1 MDATKT
7 CATAPA
13 EVRQFCESV
22 SESTTK
28 NIRLLKAVEQTV
40 DWLVWVQNRAKA
52 DAKFAS
58 KAADHLKKCER
69 VKPID
74 EDGTLC
80 ALFEEVETGLQGLH
94 RLLVEKRDAAR
105 GAPELEGD
113 SKRAVV
119 GEYAATIAS
128 ISDLHNLMI
137 DLRWAFGEHDADLE
151 HPLGPALS
159 SSEEVKAYL
168 ETL

>member
-7 CATAPA
+7 CATTPA

-28 NIRLLKAVEQTV
+28 NIRLLKAIEQTV
-40 DWLVWVQNRAKA
+40 DWLVWVQDRTKA
-52 DAKFAS
+52 DAEFAS

-69 VKPID
+69 VRPID

-80 ALFEEVETGLQGLH
+80 ALFEEVESGLQCL
-94 RLLVEKRDAAR
+94 RQLLIDKRDAAR
-105 GAPELEGD
+105 RAPELDGD
-113 SKRAVV
+113 HKTAVV
-119 GEYAATIAS
+119 DEYAAAIESVAEF
-128 ISDLHNLMI
+128 HNLMI

-151 HPLGPALS
+151 RPLGPAIS

>member
-1 MDATKT
+1 
-7 CATAPA
+7 
-13 EVRQFCESV
+13 V

-28 NIRLLKAVEQTV
+28 NIRLLKAIEQTV

-52 DAKFAS
+52 DAAFAS

-80 ALFEEVETGLQGLH
+80 ALFEEVESGLQRLH
-94 RLLVEKRDAAR
+94 QLLIDKRDVAR
-105 GAPELEGD
+105 RAPELKGD
-113 SKRAVV
+113 HKTSVV
-119 GEYAATIAS
+119 DEYIAAIAS
-128 ISDLHNLMI
+128 VADLHNLMI

-151 HPLGPALS
+151 QPLGPAIS
-159 SSEEVKAYL
+159 SSEDVKAYL
-168 ETL
+168 KTL

>member
-28 NIRLLKAVEQTV
+28 NIRLLKAIEQTV

-52 DAKFAS
+52 DAAFAA

-80 ALFEEVETGLQGLH
+80 ALFEEVESGLQGLH
-94 RLLVEKRDAAR
+94 QLLIDKRDLAR
-105 GAPELEGD
+105 RAPELEGD
-113 SKRAVV
+113 HKTAVV
-119 GEYAATIAS
+119 DEYIGAVAS
-128 ISDLHNLMI
+128 VADLHNLMM
-137 DLRWAFGEHDADLE
+137 DLRWALGEHDADLE
-151 HPLGPALS
+151 QPLGPAIS
-159 SSEEVKAYL
+159 SSEDVKAYL